1 MNFEMTGKLSIGKD
15 SDKFHPYTE
24 KTYPSGWVRKQLLFN
39 VTCGDNRHMLSVTAG
54 AFADGHGDIYSFTK
68 GGVDENGN
76 RVKGESIQI
85 PFKERLIS
93 PKIAEV
99 AEFKKFIFDLEK
111 PGRRYKLQN
120 MVDKLHEGNEVTDEE
135 LKEVG
140 LESKDEVVTAL
151 EKSNK
156 KRHEFISEWDYID
169 FIKKVIASEKYKDS
183 LFFIRGNGEYQ
194 YSDTQQKVYESYIPN
209 RIYLAADDAEPSSTA
224 TINIIFNKDSLD
236 DMSVEEKGKYYVNG
250 YMMEYDQN
258 RKENIPVPVTITIP
272 VPSDDADQKAKKRA
286 EAIKHKFIVEDDSFK
301 EYGAIVNMLNGAQKT
316 EITEDMLT
324 DEQKEDLDLGIIT
337 MDDIRS
343 ELGGSVYG
351 ERIREYQFMKPA
363 RGFTKGRQDTAWIE
377 EDMVIKPI
385 EEEIPE
391 EENLFEDEI
400 VDTSNV
406 DDDDEL

>member
-68 GGVDENGN
+68 GSVDENGN

-85 PFKERLIS
+85 PFKDRLTS
-93 PKIAEV
+93 PKIAEI

-111 PGRRYKLQN
+111 PGRRHKLQN
-120 MVDKLHEGNEVTDEE
+120 MADKLHEGNEVTDEE

-140 LESKDEVVTAL
+140 LGSKDEVATAL
-151 EKSNK
+151 DKSNK

-169 FIKKVIASEKYKDS
+169 FIKKVISSEKYKDS
-183 LFFIRGNGEYQ
+183 FFFIRGNGEYQ

-224 TINIIFNKDSLD
+224 TINIIFNSESLD
-236 DMSVEEKGKYYVNG
+236 EMSVVEKGKYYVNG
-250 YMMEYDQN
+250 HMMEYDQN
-258 RKENIPVPVTITIP
+258 RKANIPVPVTIVIP
-272 VPSDDADQKAKKRA
+272 VPEDDEKGKKKA
-286 EAIKHKFIVEDDSFK
+286 EAFKHKFMVDDDTYK

-324 DEQKEDLDLGIIT
+324 DEQREDLDLGIIT
-337 MDDIRS
+337 MDDIRA
-343 ELGGSVYG
+343 EIGGSVYG
-351 ERIREYQFMKPA
+351 DRIREYQLVKPA
-363 RGFTKGRQDTAWIE
+363 RGFTKGRQDTVWTD
-377 EDMVIKPI
+377 EDMVIKAI

-391 EENLFEDEI
+391 EENLFEDEV
-400 VDTSNV
+400 VDTSNI
-406 DDDDEL
+406 DGDEL